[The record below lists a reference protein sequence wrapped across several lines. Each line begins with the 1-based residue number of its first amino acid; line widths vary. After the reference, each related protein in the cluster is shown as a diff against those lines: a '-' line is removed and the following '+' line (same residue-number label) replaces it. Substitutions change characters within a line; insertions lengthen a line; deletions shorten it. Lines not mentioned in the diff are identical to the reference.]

1 MSEPSDNLK
10 KLLGV
15 LSRHADIVAEAFDGQ
30 VSMGDKAHQKGVE
43 ALFEVGAI
51 KPYDEGAYRLNPRLR
66 EFLADHLSS
75 YHALKDLRNLS
86 ASMRQAMA
94 IWDEMRHFADN
105 TSSSTMDQLYWA
117 LDEVT
122 VDIAYSIEQNLHM
135 LHVLIGNKY
144 GNVESLQSK
153 LRQNARYLR
162 QIKTFLSSMS
172 SITQFSQSVN
182 EQAIARGLPEA
193 RMLVS
198 RRLGSQVLKWSGL
211 IKDAQSVI
219 STRLFD
225 ARLMDRRQKL
235 LSGVALWLGRH
246 KTTAGWDIE
255 VDPAH
260 PLAASMLRPAA
271 IAIRVQ
277 PDVADTDDLINAD
290 LLSRVLPLLP
300 PPKLPKRPKKP
311 SIPQALIEDED
322 EDEDED
328 EEEQIPSHVRA
339 IMALASELRGSEE
352 KVSLLEWKRGRM
364 DLSEVDDSAWLM
376 YCYPRL
382 ASLGLNA
389 QMVDSKPT
397 QIFSVN
403 ELFDD
408 VLVFSAEKVQ
418 G

>member
-1 MSEPSDNLK
+1 MSEPSDNVK

-105 TSSSTMDQLYWA
+105 TSSSTMDQLDWA

-322 EDEDED
+322 EDEDE
-328 EEEQIPSHVRA
+328 EEQIPSHVRA
-339 IMALASELRGSEE
+339 IMALASELRGSEK

>member
-1 MSEPSDNLK
+1 MSEPSDNVK

-15 LSRHADIVAEAFDGQ
+15 LSRHSDIVAEAFDGQ

-75 YHALKDLRNLS
+75 YHALKDLRNL
-86 ASMRQAMA
+86 
-94 IWDEMRHFADN
+94 
-105 TSSSTMDQLYWA
+105 SSTMDQLYWA

-300 PPKLPKRPKKP
+300 PPKLPKGPKKP
-311 SIPQALIEDED
+311 SSPQALI

-397 QIFSVN
+397 QLFSVN

>member
-1 MSEPSDNLK
+1 
-10 KLLGV
+10 
-15 LSRHADIVAEAFDGQ
+15 
-30 VSMGDKAHQKGVE
+30 
-43 ALFEVGAI
+43 
-51 KPYDEGAYRLNPRLR
+51 
-66 EFLADHLSS
+66 
-75 YHALKDLRNLS
+75 
-86 ASMRQAMA
+86 
-94 IWDEMRHFADN
+94 
-105 TSSSTMDQLYWA
+105 
-117 LDEVT
+117 
-122 VDIAYSIEQNLHM
+122 
-135 LHVLIGNKY
+135 
-144 GNVESLQSK
+144 
-153 LRQNARYLR
+153 
-162 QIKTFLSSMS
+162 
-172 SITQFSQSVN
+172 
-182 EQAIARGLPEA
+182 
-193 RMLVS
+193 
-198 RRLGSQVLKWSGL
+198 
-211 IKDAQSVI
+211 
-219 STRLFD
+219 
-225 ARLMDRRQKL
+225 
-235 LSGVALWLGRH
+235 
-246 KTTAGWDIE
+246 
-255 VDPAH
+255 
-260 PLAASMLRPAA
+260 MLRPAA

-311 SIPQALIEDED
+311 SIPQALIED

-397 QIFSVN
+397 QLFSVN

-408 VLVFSAEKVQ
+408 VLVFRAEKDR

>member
-1 MSEPSDNLK
+1 
-10 KLLGV
+10 
-15 LSRHADIVAEAFDGQ
+15 
-30 VSMGDKAHQKGVE
+30 
-43 ALFEVGAI
+43 
-51 KPYDEGAYRLNPRLR
+51 
-66 EFLADHLSS
+66 
-75 YHALKDLRNLS
+75 
-86 ASMRQAMA
+86 
-94 IWDEMRHFADN
+94 
-105 TSSSTMDQLYWA
+105 
-117 LDEVT
+117 
-122 VDIAYSIEQNLHM
+122 
-135 LHVLIGNKY
+135 
-144 GNVESLQSK
+144 
-153 LRQNARYLR
+153 
-162 QIKTFLSSMS
+162 MS

-300 PPKLPKRPKKP
+300 PPKLPKGPKKP
-311 SIPQALIEDED
+311 SSPQALIED

-397 QIFSVN
+397 QLFSVN

>member
-1 MSEPSDNLK
+1 MSEPSDNVK

-94 IWDEMRHFADN
+94 IWDEMRHFVDN

-300 PPKLPKRPKKP
+300 PPKLPKGPKKP
-311 SIPQALIEDED
+311 SSPQALIED

-397 QIFSVN
+397 QLFSVN

>member
-1 MSEPSDNLK
+1 MSEPSDNVK

-94 IWDEMRHFADN
+94 SWDEMRHFVDN

-322 EDEDED
+322 EDEDE
-328 EEEQIPSHVRA
+328 EEQIPSHVRA
-339 IMALASELRGSEE
+339 IMALASELRGSEK